1 MYNDR
6 VQQIIQLLYNIDA
19 LLDPDT
25 IDYLDNRVDQIDW
38 DDTRL
43 GNRLSLLVDDIE
55 YWLEELSILQ
65 NDISEYPDED

>member
-6 VQQIIQLLYNIDA
+6 VQQIIQLLHNIDT
-19 LLDPDT
+19 LLDSDI

-38 DDTRL
+38 SNTRL
-43 GNRLSLLVDDIE
+43 GNRLNLLGDDIE

>member
-6 VQQIIQLLYNIDA
+6 VQQIIQLLHNIDA
-19 LLDPDT
+19 LLDSDI